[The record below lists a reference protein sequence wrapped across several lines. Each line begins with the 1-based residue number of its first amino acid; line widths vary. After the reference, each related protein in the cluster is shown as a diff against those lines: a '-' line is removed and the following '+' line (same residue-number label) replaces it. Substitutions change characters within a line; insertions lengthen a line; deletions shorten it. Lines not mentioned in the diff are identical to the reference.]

1 MFRLFEKKKFIVGC
15 QIQTFLLNT
24 KLRGKETEFAEAW
37 DVTRG
42 VELVLRDL
50 EVILFIRRL

>member
-24 KLRGKETEFAEAW
+24 KLRGKETEFAEAS